1 MICPNCKHEFKD
13 PAKVKGGQTSK
24 RTDMK
29 KGDEGQNKAQ
39 AGRQK
44 PETDLEQ
51 KKV

>member
-1 MICPNCKHEFKD
+1 MKCPKCNHEFKD
-13 PAKVKGGQTSK
+13 PARVKGGQASK

-29 KGDEGQNKAQ
+29 KGSEGQNKAQ

-44 PETDLEQ
+44 PEDYLEQ